1 MRLWSAVP
9 QPFLA
14 PPDAGGGDEASAADA
29 GDFVM
34 ESGSVADFGADHD
47 DPAGGSE
54 RSASLPEANE
64 PPEEPAPPAAP
75 DAPAPRAAA
84 APAKK
89 PNKVPLAARTAD
101 LKAEI
106 NKLTH
111 EKHKTR
117 AEADQAARDLAEI
130 RAEITARQA
139 QRPGAEPAVKA
150 APKADPDPMPEHPD
164 YRKFETDE
172 AYDEAV
178 KTHRKDVAGWQTRRT
193 EALKRELTE
202 TVDGRLQSR
211 TAAETARRVD
221 DTIVKTLDSV
231 RQDRPDWQEK
241 AHALKDLT
249 SAWYDPKTMGRSPTP
264 FLTDLASSLL
274 SQGSTE
280 GAELLD
286 FLGSDVD
293 RAQRIADLR
302 PTRPLRDALETA
314 PSVIPLLDHFA
325 TDDGAQE
332 FEALKRMHP
341 TRMFQALG
349 MLYARLVPASRGSG
363 PAVHHVTK
371 AAPSYRP
378 QVGSPGARRESG
390 TRSEPDNF
398 EGWMADEDTKEQA
411 AREKLASLSR

>member
-47 DPAGGSE
+47 APAGGSE

-84 APAKK
+84 APARR
-89 PNKVPLAARTAD
+89 PNKVPLAPRTAN

-178 KTHRKDVAGWQTRRT
+178 TTHRTEMAGWQ
-193 EALKRELTE
+193 
-202 TVDGRLQSR
+202 
-211 TAAETARRVD
+211 
-221 DTIVKTLDSV
+221 
-231 RQDRPDWQEK
+231 
-241 AHALKDLT
+241 
-249 SAWYDPKTMGRSPTP
+249 
-264 FLTDLASSLL
+264 
-274 SQGSTE
+274 
-280 GAELLD
+280 
-286 FLGSDVD
+286 
-293 RAQRIADLR
+293 
-302 PTRPLRDALETA
+302 
-314 PSVIPLLDHFA
+314 
-325 TDDGAQE
+325 
-332 FEALKRMHP
+332 
-341 TRMFQALG
+341 
-349 MLYARLVPASRGSG
+349 
-363 PAVHHVTK
+363 
-371 AAPSYRP
+371 
-378 QVGSPGARRESG
+378 
-390 TRSEPDNF
+390 
-398 EGWMADEDTKEQA
+398 
-411 AREKLASLSR
+411 